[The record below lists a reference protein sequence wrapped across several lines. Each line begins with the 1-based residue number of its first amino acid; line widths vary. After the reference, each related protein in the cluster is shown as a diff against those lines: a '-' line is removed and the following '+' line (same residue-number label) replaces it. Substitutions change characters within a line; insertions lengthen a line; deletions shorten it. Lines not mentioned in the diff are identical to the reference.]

1 MSKTKAASR
10 LLSSLLAILMVFCL
24 FPKEAVSAE
33 DEEFEISVTTSYRMN
48 LNNDNGPVAAYIG
61 NQLLE
66 KNPPITPILFQKKR
80 NIWTKRMKSV
90 VILRIR
96 PITEILK
103 TFSLS

>member
-61 NQLLE
+61 KSAVRKKSSDYAYSENSSTGRCFG
-66 KNPPITPILFQKKR
+66 NFSSKR
-80 NIWTKRMKSV
+80 NGISGQR
-90 VILRIR
+90 
-96 PITEILK
+96 E
-103 TFSLS
+103 